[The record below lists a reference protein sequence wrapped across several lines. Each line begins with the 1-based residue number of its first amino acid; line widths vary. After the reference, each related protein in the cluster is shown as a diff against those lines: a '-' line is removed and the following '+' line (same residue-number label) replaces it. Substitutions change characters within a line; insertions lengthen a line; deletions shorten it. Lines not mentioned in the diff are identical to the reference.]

1 MKGLAPEPSPGRRV
15 VTLGR
20 RVALAL
26 GAVVAVFVLLADW
39 FFPEPRLALEDLML
53 KLRDR
58 HDLHPAIVFVDFETW
73 PQARDRIARVID
85 LVRGG
90 GARVIALDVLLENAD
105 NPAADQTLAE
115 AIARAGC
122 VVLPIDLEQTPA
134 GERPRPLLAAM
145 ERAAAATGIA
155 NFTLDRDGTVRR
167 VELRTLAAGPKGM
180 AGGAAGRGRPAYAL
194 AIGEVYGAGTPGG
207 PRRPDAAAQPGRP
220 VRGLPSDTDLT
231 KPLVIDW
238 AEIEPKEL
246 KAAPFS
252 ALLDDASYRAGLERL
267 GFFKDRIVILGHL
280 QASAAGDTFLTP
292 LSRTAADRVPGAI
305 VQANALSNLLE
316 GERLERAGRP
326 VALLLLLAASLA
338 GGAAARARTGFDAA
352 AAMAALVGMLL
363 GLAYAS
369 VEWAGLIVSAGPPVT
384 GCVFAFVA
392 MQLLAARAIQRLPL
406 VRQVVALLGVA
417 PRAET
422 AILDIISERRA
433 SGIEFTFLLREGHG
447 PHSRVARTR
456 SIALADSLRALET
469 RLEGLL
475 DRTAGMPPA
484 EELLELGLDI
494 RSELMSGELLAG
506 LSTLQVPLL
515 HLVMSVDDLSVPWE
529 LARIGEQAL
538 AERFGV
544 SRDLLLEGLV
554 EPPPPPPVRE
564 SRLRALL
571 VANPMPL
578 PREFPPLPG
587 AEEEAEQLAGE
598 LKRMARKASVELD
611 VDVLSGPRA
620 TLDAVLTELRSARVD
635 LLHYSG
641 HAVHRGRT
649 PEQSGFLFKD
659 GVLGP
664 AQLKLELRGT
674 PAPAVVFANA
684 CSTARALD
692 GGGAEEAGRT
702 SRLSLPSAFRDAG
715 AQLYIGTLW
724 PVESSSASK
733 FASAFYAALVGGR
746 SAGEA
751 LNEARREARGYW
763 MTHAAYVMYGD
774 PRFQVIGRDREAD
787 RTSEV
792 QR

>member
-1 MKGLAPEPSPGRRV
+1 MKGLAPEPSPGQRV

-20 RVALAL
+20 RVAFAL
-26 GAVVAVFVLLADW
+26 GAAVAVFVLLADW

-85 LVRGG
+85 LVRTG

-105 NPAADQTLAE
+105 NPAADKTLAE

-134 GERPRPLLAAM
+134 GEQPRPLLAAM

-167 VELRTLAAGPKGM
+167 VELQTQAAGTAPD
-180 AGGAAGRGRPAYAL
+180 AAGRGRTAYAL
-194 AIGEVYGAGTPGG
+194 AISRVYGLETPAG
-207 PRRPDAAAQPGRP
+207 PRKPDSPAASGAQ
-220 VRGLPSDTDLT
+220 VRGLPPAANLKT
-231 KPLVIDW
+231 PLVIDW
-238 AEIEPKEL
+238 AEIAPAQL
-246 KAAPFS
+246 KAAAFS

-267 GFFKDRIVILGHL
+267 GFFKDRIVIMGHL

-305 VQANALSNLLE
+305 VQANALSNLLD
-316 GERLERAGRP
+316 GHRLERTGRP
-326 VALLLLLAASLA
+326 VGLLLLLAASLA
-338 GGAAARARTGFDAA
+338 GGAAARARSGFQAA
-352 AAMAALVGMLL
+352 SAMAALVGMLL
-363 GLAYAS
+363 GLSYAS
-369 VEWAGLIVSAGPPVT
+369 VEWAGLIVSAGPPIT

-392 MQLLAARAIQRLPL
+392 MQLLAARVIQSLPL

-447 PHSRVARTR
+447 PDSRVVRTR
-456 SIALADSLRALET
+456 SIALADSLRAIET

-475 DRTAGMPPA
+475 DETTGMPPE

-506 LSTLQVPLL
+506 LSALRVPLL

-544 SRDLLLEGLV
+544 SRDLLLEGLE
-554 EPPPPPPVRE
+554 EPPAPPPVRE

-578 PREFPPLPG
+578 PREFPPLPA
-587 AEEEAEQLAGE
+587 AEEEAEKLAKE
-598 LKRMARKASVELD
+598 LKRMARKASVDLD

-620 TLDAVLTELRSARVD
+620 TLEAVLTELRSARVD

-664 AQLKLELRGT
+664 TQLKHELRGA

-692 GGGAEEAGRT
+692 GGDAEEGGRA

-724 PVESSSASK
+724 PVESDSASK

-751 LNEARREARGYW
+751 LNEARAEARGYW

-774 PRFQVIGRDREAD
+774 PRFQVIGRDHAAD
-787 RTSEV
+787 PTSEV